1 MSIPGINY
9 YSAML
14 LLAEIGDINRFP
26 DAKKLCAYAGLVPS
40 ISQSGART
48 IYGHITKQGNRWIRF
63 VMVEAVQRTRTIQQD
78 SPLAAMYRRIQA
90 RKGGSIAKV
99 ACARKLLKI
108 IWFMLT
114 RNEPY
119 RHMDQE
125 MFAGKQKRLMR
136 TTSKA

>member
-1 MSIPGINY
+1 
-9 YSAML
+9 ML
-14 LLAEIGDINRFP
+14 LLAEIGDIHRFP

-40 ISQSGART
+40 VSQSGAHI

-63 VMVEAVQRTRTIQQD
+63 IMVEAVQRTITIQPD
-78 SPLAAMYRRIQA
+78 SPLSAMYRRIQA
-90 RKGGSIAKV
+90 RKGSGVAKT

-119 RHMDQE
+119 RYMDPE
-125 MFAGKQKRLMR
+125 MYARKQRRLTR
-136 TTSKA
+136 TASKA